1 MKVILLENMR
11 NVGKLG
17 DVATVAAGYARN
29 YLLPYG
35 KALPATAVNVSL
47 FEQKRSELEA
57 KAKERFDNATAR
69 ADAVK
74 SVHLKFVVQ
83 ASPEGKLFGSIKA
96 SDILQ
101 RLIDTGHQVA
111 KHEVR
116 LEQAIREVGQYTY
129 ELHFHPECVVT
140 MNMTIE
146 SEQPK

>member
-17 DVATVAAGYARN
+17 DVATVAPGYARN

-35 KALPATAVNVSL
+35 KALPATAVNVAV

-57 KAKERFDNATAR
+57 RAKERFDNASSR
-69 ADAVK
+69 AESMK

-83 ASPEGKLFGSIKA
+83 ASPEGKLFGSVKA
-96 SDILQ
+96 SDILA
-101 RLIDTGHQVA
+101 RLLESGHQVT
-111 KHEVR
+111 KQEVR

-140 MNMTIE
+140 MNMTVE